1 MRQTLLRGLK
11 ILVRA
16 FRPRRRN
23 VAGPR
28 TVLVLQYQM
37 PLGCCVHG
45 IPLFAALAQTSPPP
59 TVVVATRATGKAA
72 LAHDPH
78 VAALIETEDPMLSLH
93 SMWSVRRRIRA
104 EIRRL
109 GVQPDLILQDA
120 SNRRGRFALL
130 ALLVGLAPTSGF
142 AEIPELYDIP
152 LAYDPQRS
160 LIDNNLR
167 LAAEAGG
174 SAAHIEPVV
183 YFTRA
188 ELERARS
195 LLAEVNPDS
204 RPVTAFV
211 VQGSGGQR
219 TAWHEDR
226 FAEVIRF
233 VDGLGHRVVYLGT
246 IAEAAEIEST
256 RRAAGERG
264 QSLAG
269 KTTIPELAALLCL
282 CDLLITVDTGT
293 MHVGRASDVPM
304 VVLGP
309 SWQRP
314 LEWLPLDRPQAR
326 VLRGPDRD
334 NVPPGY
340 RLDEIQVEDVI
351 AAARDLLATFPPTT
365 EAREARAAARL
376 STTRET
382 ER

>member
-1 MRQTLLRGLK
+1 M
-11 ILVRA
+11 LVRA
-16 FRPRRRN
+16 FRPRPRN
-23 VAGPR
+23 TAGPR
-28 TVLVLQYQM
+28 TVLLLQYQM

-45 IPLFAALAQTSPPP
+45 TPLVAALAQTSPPA
-59 TVVVATRATGKAA
+59 TVVVATRGTGKAT

-78 VAALIETEDPMLSLH
+78 VAALIETADPMQSLR
-93 SMWSVRRRIRA
+93 SMWSVSRAVRA

-109 GVQPDLILQDA
+109 GVQPGLIVQDA

-130 ALLVGLAPTSGF
+130 ALMLGLAPTCGF
-142 AEIPELYDIP
+142 AELPELYDVP
-152 LAYDPQRS
+152 LTYDPQRS

-167 LAAEAGG
+167 AAAEAGA
-174 SAAHIEPVV
+174 SAEHLEPAV
-183 YFTRA
+183 YFTRS
-188 ELERARS
+188 ELERMRS

-204 RPVTAFV
+204 RPVTAFA

-233 VDGLGHRVVYLGT
+233 AEGLGHCVIYLGT
-246 IAEAAEIEST
+246 DAEAAEIESI

-269 KTTIPELAALLCL
+269 RTTVAELAALLCL

-293 MHVGRASDVPM
+293 MHVGRASGVPM

-314 LEWLPLDRPQAR
+314 LEWLPLERPQVR

-334 NVPPGY
+334 NAPPEY

-351 AAARDLLATFPPTT
+351 AAARELLDIYPATN

-376 STTRET
+376 SSTREAQS
-382 ER
+382 

>member
-1 MRQTLLRGLK
+1 M
-11 ILVRA
+11 LVRA
-16 FRPRRRN
+16 FRPKRKN
-23 VAGPR
+23 LAGSR
-28 TVLVLQYQM
+28 TILVLQYQM

-45 IPLFAALAQTSPPP
+45 TPLFAALAQASPPV
-59 TVVVATRATGKAA
+59 TVVVATRATGKAT

-78 VAALIETEDPMLSLH
+78 VAALIETEDPMRSLR
-93 SMWSVRRRIRA
+93 SMWSVARAIRA
-104 EIRRL
+104 GMRRL
-109 GVQPDLILQDA
+109 GLQPDLILQDA
-120 SNRRGRFALL
+120 SNRRGRFALF
-130 ALLVGLAPTSGF
+130 ALILGLAPTSGF
-142 AEIPELYDIP
+142 ADVSELYDLP
-152 LAYDPQRS
+152 LIYDPQRS

-174 SAAHIEPVV
+174 SAEHFEPTV
-183 YFTRA
+183 YFTHD

-195 LLAEVNPDS
+195 LLAEANPDA
-204 RPVTAFV
+204 RPITAFV

-233 VDGLGHRVVYLGT
+233 VDGLGHRVVFLGT
-246 IAEAAEIEST
+246 TAEAEEIERT
-256 RRAAGERG
+256 RQAAGGIG

-293 MHVGRASDVPM
+293 MHVGRASGVPM

-314 LEWLPLDRPQAR
+314 LEWLPIGRPQAR
-326 VLRGPDRD
+326 ILRGPDRND
-334 NVPPGY
+334 VPRGY

-351 AAARDLLATFPPTT
+351 AAARDLLGTYPPSSD
-365 EAREARAAARL
+365 ARAARAKART
-376 STTRET
+376 STAREQQS
-382 ER
+382 

>member
-11 ILVRA
+11 MLVRV

-23 VAGPR
+23 IAGPR

-45 IPLFAALAQTSPPP
+45 TPLFAALARTSPPT
-59 TVVVATRATGKAA
+59 TVIVATRGTGKAT

-78 VAALIETEDPMLSLH
+78 VAALIETEDPMLSLR
-93 SMWSVRRRIRA
+93 SMWCVRRAIRS

-109 GVQPDLILQDA
+109 GFEPDLVLQDA

-130 ALLVGLAPTSGF
+130 ALILTLAPTCGF
-142 AEIPELYDIP
+142 ADIPELYDLP

-167 LAAEAGG
+167 LAEEVGG
-174 SAAHIEPVV
+174 SGQHLEPAV
-183 YFTRA
+183 YFTQE
-188 ELERARS
+188 ELQRARS

-204 RPVTAFV
+204 RPITAFV

-226 FAEVIRF
+226 FAEVIQF

-246 IAEAAEIEST
+246 DAEAAEIESI
-256 RRAAGERG
+256 RRAAGGRG

-269 KTTIPELAALLCL
+269 KTTVSELAALLCM
-282 CDLLITVDTGT
+282 CDLLVTVDTGT
-293 MHVGRASDVPM
+293 MHVGRASGVPM

-314 LEWLPLDRPQAR
+314 LEWLPLGQPQAR
-326 VLRGPDRD
+326 ILRGPDRND
-334 NVPPGY
+334 VPAGY

-351 AAARDLLATFPPTT
+351 AAARDLLASHPPSS
-365 EAREARAAARL
+365 EARAARTSARL
-376 STTRET
+376 SATREA
-382 ER
+382 

>member
-11 ILVRA
+11 TLVRA
-16 FRPRRRN
+16 LRPRRRN
-23 VAGPR
+23 VAAPR

-45 IPLFAALAQTSPPP
+45 LPLFTALARTSPP
-59 TVVVATRATGKAA
+59 TTIVVATRGTGKAT

-78 VAALIETEDPMLSLH
+78 IAALIETEDPMRSLH
-93 SMWSVRRRIRA
+93 SLWSVTRTIRA
-104 EIRRL
+104 ELRRL
-109 GVQPDLILQDA
+109 GLQPDLILQDA

-142 AEIPELYDIP
+142 ADIPELYDLP
-152 LAYDPQRS
+152 LTYDPQRS

-174 SAAHIEPVV
+174 SATHIEPAV
-183 YFTRA
+183 YFTPA
-188 ELERARS
+188 ELDRARS
-195 LLAEVNPDS
+195 LLAEVNPDA
-204 RPVTAFV
+204 RPITAFV

-226 FAEVIRF
+226 FAEVIQF
-233 VDGLGHRVVYLGT
+233 VDGLGHRIVYLGT
-246 IAEAAEIEST
+246 VAEAAEIEST
-256 RRAAGERG
+256 CRAAGERG

-293 MHVGRASDVPM
+293 MHVGRASGVPM

-314 LEWLPLDRPQAR
+314 LEWLPLTCPQAR
-326 VLRGPDRD
+326 VLRGPDRSD
-334 NVPPGY
+334 IPPGY
-340 RLDEIQVEDVI
+340 RLDEIQVGDVI
-351 AAARDLLATFPPTT
+351 TAARDLLAAFPPASD
-365 EAREARAAARL
+365 ARDARAAARI
-376 STTRET
+376 STTREI
-382 ER
+382 EP